1 MFMSD
6 MTRQSTE
13 DLLATDFEL
22 VGISSRLLLGSP
34 SLLRLAVTQLC
45 KLLAGEHLI
54 LVYPLFNISLG
65 DGRASEILLDLCAI
79 LTWLY
84 R

>member
-1 MFMSD
+1 MSD
-6 MTRQSTE
+6 VTRQSTE
-13 DLLATDFEL
+13 DLLATDSEL
-22 VGISSRLLLGSP
+22 VGISSRLLLGSL

-45 KLLAGEHLI
+45 KFLAGEHLI

-65 DGRASEILLDLCAI
+65 GGRASEILLDLCAI